1 MEQALH
7 SPWSKLGGKLENK
20 WRVLDGGREGT
31 EHNKFRPHSVAIHIT
46 PLELLT
52 NSPTALIILVSMR
65 QWSTQS
71 VAEQSA
77 LQSRPAAGALA
88 SIDWF
93 RWMKAAVSAGYWL
106 PSKGARIEC
115 YMLAAWAVNSADGLV
130 LSQLSLLNPCP
141 PHASGTSDAASCHSW
156 WSALVSSA
164 VRHTA
169 HKHLPSQL

>member
-1 MEQALH
+1 M
-7 SPWSKLGGKLENK
+7 
-20 WRVLDGGREGT
+20 LDSGREGT
-31 EHNKFRPHSVAIHIT
+31 EHDKLRPHTVAILIT

-52 NSPTALIILVSMR
+52 KSPTALIILVSMR

-71 VAEQSA
+71 VADQSA
-77 LQSRPAAGALA
+77 LQGRSAAGALA

-93 RWMKAAVSAGYWL
+93 RWMKATVSAGYWL
-106 PSKGARIEC
+106 PSKGARIER
-115 YMLAAWAVNSADGLV
+115 YTSASWAVNSADGHV

-169 HKHLPSQL
+169 HKHLPSQLK